1 MKKKCPFV
9 FGSSSYLQSCPY
21 TSELTQ
27 PIIYTRTSKEHW
39 SCLLCSQNPVV
50 SITSTFLLSTAVI
63 QVFRKG
69 KGVALMLP
77 EVLNYPTCYCYFHP
91 LTRLR
96 ASLTK

>member
-1 MKKKCPFV
+1 M
-9 FGSSSYLQSCPY
+9 
-21 TSELTQ
+21 
-27 PIIYTRTSKEHW
+27 W